1 MNPLKSYAKC
11 GVNTYIHIYVYFLRR
26 MSLTL
31 IEILKRFNA
40 IKYNYVVSGLVNLR
54 KFKNE

>member
-31 IEILKRFNA
+31 IKILKRFNA
-40 IKYNYVVSGLVNLR
+40 IKYNYVVSG
-54 KFKNE
+54 